1 MCCVLGKHSPRK
13 YYDEPV
19 KKPYRKLVVD
29 EMPIIKTL
37 EKLDYKKLIADQLKA
52 TGKLITPVK
61 RRKPSTVPETI
72 TCPRCN
78 APHDYLYDN
87 TGGRGQYL
95 CKVCECTF
103 NKKNYYLKNL
113 LFCCPHCGK
122 VLTQQK
128 QRKDFNIHK
137 CKNPKCPYY
146 LNKLNSMSF
155 VAYFNFLRPHST
167 LEGKVPVV
175 LEELSALP
183 NMPAR
188 WQILIKM
195 SQAYIETQQSA

>member
-1 MCCVLGKHSPRK
+1 MCSVLSKHSLRK

-19 KKPYRKLVVD
+19 NKPYRKLVVD
-29 EMPIIKTL
+29 DMPVIKTL
-37 EKLDYKKLIADQLKA
+37 EKLDYKQLIADHLKT
-52 TGKLITPVK
+52 TGKVLAPVK
-61 RRKPSTVPETI
+61 RRKPSTIPETM

-78 APHDYLYDN
+78 APHEYLYDN

-122 VLTQQK
+122 ALTLQK

-137 CKNPKCPYY
+137 CKI
-146 LNKLNSMSF
+146 LN
-155 VAYFNFLRPHST
+155 VHTT
-167 LEGKVPVV
+167 LI
-175 LEELSALP
+175 
-183 NMPAR
+183 N
-188 WQILIKM
+188 
-195 SQAYIETQQSA
+195 